1 MDDKILNVKKEMK
14 KIIKSNGITRLDKYN
29 LLKQKSNTLSEI
41 ERKLLLN
48 DCKRDYES
56 YERIKDIK
64 EIITVFL
71 TGLGLILTI
80 ANVYFKDTYVFT
92 QFEELLILVATYVV
106 FSIIILSL
114 TQNYRGRGM
123 DISKQ
128 MIDIL
133 EEK

>member
-48 DCKRDYES
+48 ECKRDYES

-114 TQNYRGRGM
+114 T
-123 DISKQ
+123 
-128 MIDIL
+128 
-133 EEK
+133 

>member
-48 DCKRDYES
+48 ECKRDYES